1 MTAIVI
7 RLRAVVRSLGHEGAL
22 ANAGGELRRTAEA
35 HAAVDRLERRF
46 ATIEPAPFPEA
57 A

>member
-7 RLRAVVRSLGHEGAL
+7 RLRAVVRSLGSDGAL
-22 ANAGGELRRTAEA
+22 ANAGAELQRAAEA
-35 HAAVDRLERRF
+35 RAALDHLEQRF
-46 ATIEPAPFPEA
+46 ATVEPAPFPEA

>member
-7 RLRAVVRSLGHEGAL
+7 TLRSVVRSLGNEGAL
-22 ANAGGELRRTAEA
+22 ANAGGELQRTAEA